1 MKISKLYS
9 CVSVACALMSA
20 ACSGGQKGTDGP
32 IRYEYNLSDPGAE
45 IGDVISEIT
54 IVPMET
60 DEGSLISSEDL
71 VFVNNGEYYFVDQSP
86 RGSRKNVMRF
96 DARGRFLNTIGSP
109 GRADNEYPDIGSAY
123 PAGDRIEIFSA
134 QAKAVFSYSA
144 DGKFIA
150 RKPFEAE
157 MVQHIMPAYDGGYWA
172 YAGFGT
178 GLPER
183 VFKTDDAGA
192 VVERFLP
199 SDANVIHLGEFH
211 NPFIPDGDNVL
222 VREVFGRTVWSI
234 DPRGAVSEK
243 YVFDFGR
250 YNIPD
255 SYFDSSDAMAKAM
268 TLMGSDFAN
277 FYSLFESRR
286 RSVAQIDFQL
296 GSSPERDIVLATG
309 FRRGNEWRWVKS
321 GTNKS
326 PTILSHSA
334 RALVDGDTLVL
345 LVDNYKI
352 REFIAQ
358 NPGLV
363 RNAATLDRPDGMDDD
378 SANPSILLCK
388 LK

>member
-1 MKISKLYS
+1 
-9 CVSVACALMSA
+9 
-20 ACSGGQKGTDGP
+20 
-32 IRYEYNLSDPGAE
+32 
-45 IGDVISEIT
+45 
-54 IVPMET
+54 
-60 DEGSLISSEDL
+60 
-71 VFVNNGEYYFVDQSP
+71 
-86 RGSRKNVMRF
+86 
-96 DARGRFLNTIGSP
+96 
-109 GRADNEYPDIGSAY
+109 
-123 PAGDRIEIFSA
+123 
-134 QAKAVFSYSA
+134 
-144 DGKFIA
+144 
-150 RKPFEAE
+150 
-157 MVQHIMPAYDGGYWA
+157 
-172 YAGFGT
+172 
-178 GLPER
+178 
-183 VFKTDDAGA
+183 
-192 VVERFLP
+192 
-199 SDANVIHLGEFH
+199 VIHLGEFH

-234 DPRGAVSEK
+234 GPRGAVSEK
-243 YVFDFGR
+243 YVFDFGS

-286 RSVAQIDFQL
+286 HSVVQIDFQL
-296 GSSPERDIVLATG
+296 GSSPGRDIVLATG
-309 FRRGNEWRWVKS
+309 FRSGDEWRWVKS

-363 RNAATLDRPDGMDDD
+363 RNAATLDRLDGMDDD